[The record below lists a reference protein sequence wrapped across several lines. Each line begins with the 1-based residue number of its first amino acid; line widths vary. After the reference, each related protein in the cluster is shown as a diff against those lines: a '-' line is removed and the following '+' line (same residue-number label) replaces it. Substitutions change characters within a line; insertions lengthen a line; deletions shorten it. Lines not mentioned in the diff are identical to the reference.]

1 MLGWLRQIW
10 LRINALWKRSQLDR
24 DIQDELEFHL
34 AMRESKNR
42 AAGFNPEEARC
53 AARRQ
58 LGNVSSLKERSREMW
73 TFTSLETFWQDVRH
87 GARIL
92 RKNLGFTSLVTITLA
107 LGIGANTAIFSMVDW
122 LVLRSLPIQNPQQM
136 TFLVFPREL
145 GNFDDSFSYAEFRE
159 IQKQTADVFSG
170 EAGMIENGE
179 LDGLTVD
186 DETRPTQCV
195 FVSGDFFPV
204 LGIKPYLG
212 RFILPSEGVVSGA
225 DPVVVLSYR
234 YWQSR
239 FNSSAD
245 IVGKKA
251 SVNGHPATII
261 GIAPKGFFGLTPVV
275 ETEAYLPLG
284 MAAVSS
290 DTPED
295 FMSDP
300 EARTVLIFARMKSGG
315 TLAQVQSALGVVS
328 PGIVQQFHRTNA
340 RNPLSAMSLRPPGI
354 ITGDNVF
361 QKVAALFLT
370 LAVLVLILACVN
382 TANLMLVHASLRQR
396 EMAVRAALGAARGRL
411 IRQLLTESVL
421 LALLGCAGGL
431 VIGLMGSSALNSVQ
445 FQSESPIV
453 LDFQLNWHVFV
464 YALGVALLTGILV
477 AVVPAL
483 RVSRGNLREIL
494 HEGGRTSTPGRQRFR
509 SVLVAVQ
516 VGGSLTLL
524 IVAGLFV
531 RSLEGVQKTD
541 LGFDP
546 RHVVNFSMDA
556 NEIGYNKPQGLALY
570 NQVLQR
576 VRALPGV
583 QSAGLASEIPL
594 GEAVRGNHLD
604 IPGYKTANEEEQPH
618 AHYTH
623 ITSREFASLG
633 IRLLR
638 GRDFS
643 DADAENSAHV
653 AIINQAMAE
662 KFWPNQDPVGKHFK
676 RGGDPDHSIEIV
688 GVVNNTR
695 TTQLYGP
702 FDERFYVPLAQDYSP
717 FMTLQIRTDAA
728 PESMM
733 RNVVAVIHSISP
745 TMPVFG
751 IRTMARALHGLNGLL
766 FFELGAALAGALGF
780 LGLAL
785 AVVGVYGVM
794 SYSVSQR
801 TQEIGIRM
809 ALGAQPGEVLAMI
822 SHQGGFIVAAGLALG
837 VFVAFAVGRLVSDF
851 LVGVTPSDPLTFVG
865 VSVLLA
871 AVALLAGY
879 VPARRA
885 TRVDPM
891 SALRS
896 E

>member
-1 MLGWLRQIW
+1 
-10 LRINALWKRSQLDR
+10 
-24 DIQDELEFHL
+24 
-34 AMRESKNR
+34 
-42 AAGFNPEEARC
+42 
-53 AARRQ
+53 
-58 LGNVSSLKERSREMW
+58 
-73 TFTSLETFWQDVRH
+73 
-87 GARIL
+87 
-92 RKNLGFTSLVTITLA
+92 
-107 LGIGANTAIFSMVDW
+107 MVDW
-122 LVLRSLPIQNPQQM
+122 LVLQSLPIENPTQM
-136 TFLVFPREL
+136 TFLAFPLEL
-145 GNFDDSFSYAEFRE
+145 GNFDNTFSYAEFRE

-170 EAGMIENGE
+170 EAGMIDNGG

-186 DETRPTQCV
+186 GETRPTQCV
-195 FVSGDFFPV
+195 FVTGNFFSV

-212 RFILPSEGVVSGA
+212 RFILPSEGSLSGA

-234 YWQSR
+234 YWQGR
-239 FNSSAD
+239 FNGRVD

-251 SVNGHPATII
+251 SVNGHSATIV
-261 GIAPKGFFGLTPVV
+261 GVAQKGFLGLTPVV
-275 ETEAYLPLG
+275 ETQAYLPLG

-290 DTPED
+290 DTPRD
-295 FMSDP
+295 FLNDP
-300 EARTVLIFARMKSGG
+300 KARTVLIFARMKSGG
-315 TLAQVQSALGVVS
+315 TLAKVQSALGILS
-328 PGIVQQFHRTNA
+328 PRIVHQFPRTDA
-340 RNPLSAMSLRPPGI
+340 RNPLSALSLRPPGI
-354 ITGDNVF
+354 LNGDNVF

-382 TANLMLVHASLRQR
+382 AANLMLVHASLRQR
-396 EMAVRAALGAARGRL
+396 EMAVRSALGAARGRL

-421 LALLGCAGGL
+421 LALLGCAGGIL
-431 VIGLMGSSALNSVQ
+431 IGLLGSSALSSVQ

-453 LDFQLNWHVFV
+453 LDFELNGHVFV
-464 YALGVALLTGILV
+464 YAFAVALLTGILV

-494 HEGGRTSTPGRQRFR
+494 HGGGRTSMPGTQRLR
-509 SVLVAVQ
+509 TVLVAVQ
-516 VGGSLTLL
+516 VAGSLTLL

-546 RHVVNFSMDA
+546 QHVVNFSMNT
-556 NEIGYNKPQGLALY
+556 NEIGYNRLQGLPLY

-576 VRALPGV
+576 VRALPGAR
-583 QSAGLASEIPL
+583 SAGLASEIPL
-594 GEAVRGNHLD
+594 GETVRGNSLD
-604 IPGYKTANEEEQPH
+604 IPGYKTIKEDEQPY
-618 AHYTH
+618 AHYTR
-623 ITSREFASLG
+623 ITSGEFRSLG

-643 DADAENSAHV
+643 DADGENSAHV

-662 KFWPNQDPVGKHFK
+662 RFWPHQDPVGKHFK
-676 RGGDPDHSIEIV
+676 RGGDANHSIEIV
-688 GVVNNTR
+688 GVANNTR

-717 FMTLQIRTDAA
+717 LMTLQVRTDAA
-728 PESMM
+728 PEGMTRS
-733 RNVVAVIHSISP
+733 VVEVIHSVSP

-751 IRTMARALHGLNGLL
+751 VRTMARALHGLNGLL
-766 FFELGAALAGALGF
+766 FFELGAALAGSLGL

-809 ALGAQPGEVLAMI
+809 ALGAQSGEVLAMI
-822 SHQGGFIVAAGLALG
+822 SRQGGFIVAAGLALG
-837 VFVAFAVGRLVSDF
+837 VPVAFAAGHLVSDF
-851 LVGVTPSDPLTFVG
+851 LVDVTPSDPLTYVG
-865 VSVLLA
+865 VSLLLA

-879 VPARRA
+879 LPARRA

>member
-1 MLGWLRQIW
+1 MPTWLRQLW
-10 LRINALWKRSQLDR
+10 LRFKAIQNRAQLDR
-24 DIQDELEFHL
+24 NLEDELEFHL

-42 AAGFNPEEARC
+42 AAGFNAEQARY

-58 LGNVSSLKERSREMW
+58 FGNLSNLKERSREVW
-73 TFTSLETFWQDVRH
+73 TFTPLETFWQDVRH

-92 RKNLGFTSLVTITLA
+92 RKNLAFTSLITLTLA

-122 LVLRSLPIQNPQQM
+122 LVLRSLPIQSPRQM
-136 TFLVFPREL
+136 IFLAFPLEL
-145 GNFDDSFSYAEFRE
+145 GNFDNSFSYPEFLE

-170 EAGMIENGE
+170 EAGMIDNGG

-186 DETRPTQCV
+186 RETRPTQCV
-195 FVSGDFFPV
+195 FVTGNFFSV

-212 RFILPSEGVVSGA
+212 RFILPSEGSASGA

-234 YWQSR
+234 YWQGR
-239 FNSSAD
+239 FGGRVD
-245 IVGKKA
+245 IVGKKTF
-251 SVNGHPATII
+251 VNGHPATIV
-261 GIAPKGFFGLTPVV
+261 GVAPEGFLGLTPVV
-275 ETEAYLPLG
+275 ETQAYLPLG

-290 DTPED
+290 DTPPD
-295 FMSDP
+295 FLNDP
-300 EARTVLIFARMKSGG
+300 EARTMLIFARMKLGG
-315 TLAQVQSALGVVS
+315 TLAQAQSALEVVS
-328 PGIVQQFHRTNA
+328 PRIVHQFPRTDA
-340 RNPLSAMSLRPPGI
+340 RNPLSPMSLRPPAI
-354 ITGDNVF
+354 INGDNLF
-361 QKVAALFLT
+361 QRVAALFLT
-370 LAVLVLILACVN
+370 LAVLVSILACVN
-382 TANLMLVHASLRQR
+382 AANLMLVHASLRQR

-411 IRQLLTESVL
+411 VRQLLTESVL
-421 LALLGCAGGL
+421 LALLGCAGGMF
-431 VIGLMGSSALNSVQ
+431 IGLMGSSALSSVE
-445 FQSESPIV
+445 FQSESPVV

-464 YALGVALLTGILV
+464 YAFGVALVTGFLV

-483 RVSRGNLREIL
+483 RVSRGNLHEIL

-509 SVLVAVQ
+509 TVLVAVQ

-531 RSLEGVQKTD
+531 RSLAGVQKAD

-546 RHVVNFSMDA
+546 QHVVNFSMNT
-556 NEIGYNKPQGLALY
+556 NEIGYNKPQGLSLY
-570 NQVLQR
+570 SQVLER

-583 QSAGLASEIPL
+583 RSAGLASEIPL
-594 GEAVRGNHLD
+594 GETVRGNSLD
-604 IPGYKTANEEEQPH
+604 IPGYKTTKAEEQPH

-623 ITSREFASLG
+623 ITSGEFTSLG
-633 IRLLR
+633 MRLLR

-643 DADAENSAHV
+643 DADGENSAHV
-653 AIINQAMAE
+653 AIINQAMTDR
-662 KFWPNQDPVGKHFK
+662 FWPNEDPVGKHFK

-688 GVVNNTR
+688 GVVNNAR

-717 FMTLQIRTDAA
+717 VMTLQVRTDAA
-728 PESMM
+728 PESMT
-733 RNVVAVIHSISP
+733 RSVVDAIHSISP
-745 TMPVFG
+745 TIPVFG
-751 IRTMARALHGLNGLL
+751 VRTMARALHGLNGLL
-766 FFELGAALAGALGF
+766 FFELGAALAGSLGL

-801 TQEIGIRM
+801 RQEIGIRM

-822 SHQGGFIVAAGLALG
+822 CRQGGFIVTAGLALG
-837 VFVAFAVGRLVSDF
+837 VLVAFAVGRLVRDF
-851 LVGVTPSDPLTFVG
+851 LVDVTPSDPLTYVG
-865 VSVLLA
+865 VSLVLA

-879 VPARRA
+879 LPARRA